1 MVNFV
6 TVLKTY
12 TCMKR
17 QLTVLLL
24 ALILAIP
31 ANAQVYKDINRT
43 PKERLNTLLRDIKRG
58 IRKTGDSLN
67 ELLGGDGDSDK
78 TLVEVDGVS
87 YMPVYTTN
95 RFTADSTGM
104 YVACRADFARRY
116 SRATVIST
124 VIPQEAWDETVMK
137 DNKKVVMYRRRAWC
151 YVLAKDGEDGYINA
165 RYAFVQLRKPGQKWL
180 APEGYWPK
188 FERADAIPNAHY
200 KKLKKQ

>member
-1 MVNFV
+1 
-6 TVLKTY
+6 
-12 TCMKR
+12 MKR

-24 ALILAIP
+24 ALILANP
-31 ANAQVYKDINRT
+31 ANAQVYKDIKRT
-43 PKERLNTLLRDIKRG
+43 PKERLNTLFRDIKRG

-67 ELLGGDGDSDK
+67 ELLGGDSDSDK

-104 YVACRADFARRY
+104 YVACRSDFMRRY

-124 VIPQEAWDETVMK
+124 VIPQETWDESVMK
-137 DNKKVVMYRRRAWC
+137 DNKKIVMYRRRAWC

-200 KKLKKQ
+200 KKLRKQ

>member
-31 ANAQVYKDINRT
+31 ANAQVYKDIKQT
-43 PKERLNTLLRDIKRG
+43 PKERLNTLFRDIKRG

-67 ELLGGDGDSDK
+67 ELLGGDSDSDK

-95 RFTADSTGM
+95 RFAADSTGM

-116 SRATVIST
+116 SHATVIST
-124 VIPQEAWDETVMK
+124 VIPQETWDETVMK